1 MRSPVQIWVA
11 APLKPVVP
19 QGIAGFYF
27 LPKKETTWQETH
39 TNRFLGINSYD
50 NSDAGK
56 RVTQFMGVKTGYI
69 ILLGEFLHVPGW
81 RLRVHRL
88 WAVLLSEDIGADGVS
103 CLLQSELLEQT
114 DDLRVNVNR
123 PHLAALRCVQVNAL
137 LWCITEVSSNRDR
150 SGLGVYILP
159 LQSTAFAPTDAGVD

>member
-1 MRSPVQIWVA
+1 
-11 APLKPVVP
+11 
-19 QGIAGFYF
+19 
-27 LPKKETTWQETH
+27 
-39 TNRFLGINSYD
+39 
-50 NSDAGK
+50 
-56 RVTQFMGVKTGYI
+56 MGVKTGYI

-159 LQSTAFAPTDAGVD
+159 LESAALAPTDAGVD

>member
-1 MRSPVQIWVA
+1 
-11 APLKPVVP
+11 
-19 QGIAGFYF
+19 
-27 LPKKETTWQETH
+27 
-39 TNRFLGINSYD
+39 
-50 NSDAGK
+50 
-56 RVTQFMGVKTGYI
+56 MGVKTGYI

-123 PHLAALRCVQVNAL
+123 PHLAALRACLKTFDKNDLQVDNKEKQAGAEDR
-137 LWCITEVSSNRDR
+137 CINTQAISVGRNM
-150 SGLGVYILP
+150 I
-159 LQSTAFAPTDAGVD
+159 